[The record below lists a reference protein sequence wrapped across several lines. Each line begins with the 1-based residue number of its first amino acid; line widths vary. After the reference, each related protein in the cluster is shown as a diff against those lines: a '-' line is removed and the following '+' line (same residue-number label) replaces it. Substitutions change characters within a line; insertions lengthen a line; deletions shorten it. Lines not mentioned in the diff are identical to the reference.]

1 MHLTDEML
9 YGNNAR
15 KASRQIIGKLFSFVE
30 KCMHIV
36 AAFVLLFLRKP
47 LRLLLLPSFLVAL

>member
-1 MHLTDEML
+1 ML